1 MTNLKSSSIKSTFL
15 IVPLTL
21 AFSIACTL
29 FPVPAIAT
37 TAEQDQSQIIMRAK
51 SNSVIDT
58 YKSFYC
64 NTFMAG
70 QYDVKYRTISFHTS
84 YSLKED
90 KVISYYSGVYK
101 TFHGKIAQHK
111 CYYRTW

>member
-1 MTNLKSSSIKSTFL
+1 M
-15 IVPLTL
+15 V
-21 AFSIACTL
+21 
-29 FPVPAIAT
+29 
-37 TAEQDQSQIIMRAK
+37 
-51 SNSVIDT
+51 
-58 YKSFYC
+58 
-64 NTFMAG
+64 G